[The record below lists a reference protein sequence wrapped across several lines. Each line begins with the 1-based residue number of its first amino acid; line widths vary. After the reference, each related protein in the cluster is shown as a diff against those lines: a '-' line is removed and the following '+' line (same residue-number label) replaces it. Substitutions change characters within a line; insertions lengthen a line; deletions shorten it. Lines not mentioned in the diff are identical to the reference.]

1 MTPEPATICLGCWQN
16 LHMPIPLRGPL
27 SAPFRLFGVRP
38 SRMNPNTCTI
48 CEMAFSKIMKA
59 RAVTI
64 DATILFADLRG
75 YTTLTQTIA
84 QDGLTSLLDAF
95 YDDCAAAIWRY
106 DGILN
111 KTIGDAVFAIFNFPV
126 RRDDHAV
133 QALLAARQIQRSF
146 RDRHDAL
153 VRAIGAGDIEI
164 AIGIVSCVN
173 WLSRELTRRKKDG
186 SSVQLCAEAVRDGRL
201 PIANAASTSG
211 RHVRS
216 RPAKMV
222 RGRRQRHMPRIR
234 APMSI
239 GGARLAGDACAA
251 AARGQVVRSNIG
263 SSRSGMKRVREAYMW
278 RSPLAA
284 WP

>member
-64 DATILFADLRG
+64 DATLLFADLRG

-84 QDGLTSLLDAF
+84 PTGLTSLLDAF

-126 RRDDHAV
+126 RREDHAV
-133 QALLAARQIQRSF
+133 QALLAAREIQRRF
-146 RDRHDAL
+146 QDRHDAL
-153 VRAIGAGDIEI
+153 VRAIGAGDIELG
-164 AIGIVSCVN
+164 IGIGLDSGDTNFGEFGQTHRDLTAVGTVVN
-173 WLSRELTRRKKDG
+173 RAARAQAAAKSGEILVT
-186 SSVQLCAEAVRDGRL
+186 AAVRDRTRDM
-201 PIANAASTSG
+201 ITAT
-211 RHVRS
+211 
-216 RPAKMV
+216 
-222 RGRRQRHMPRIR
+222 
-234 APMSI
+234 
-239 GGARLAGDACAA
+239 
-251 AARGQVVRSNIG
+251 G
-263 SSRSGMKRVREAYMW
+263 SDYTLKGFDQPVTLFSA
-278 RSPLAA
+278 
-284 WP
+284 

>member
-27 SAPFRLFGVRP
+27 SAPSRLFGVRP

-84 QDGLTSLLDAF
+84 PAGLTSLLDAF

-133 QALLAARQIQRSF
+133 QALQAAREIQRRF
-146 RDRHDAL
+146 QERHDAL
-153 VRAIGAGDIEI
+153 VRTIGAGDIELG
-164 AIGIVSCVN
+164 IGIGMDSGDTNFGEFGQTHRDLTAVGTVVN
-173 WLSRELTRRKKDG
+173 RAARAQAAAKSGEILVT
-186 SSVQLCAEAVRDGRL
+186 AAVRDRTRDM
-201 PIANAASTSG
+201 ITAA
-211 RHVRS
+211 
-216 RPAKMV
+216 
-222 RGRRQRHMPRIR
+222 
-234 APMSI
+234 
-239 GGARLAGDACAA
+239 
-251 AARGQVVRSNIG
+251 G
-263 SSRSGMKRVREAYMW
+263 SDYTLKGFDQPVTLFSA
-278 RSPLAA
+278 
-284 WP
+284 